1 MRALPYLVTL
11 AIAGCS
17 YTAPGGSST
26 DPADPDD
33 ARPADTVG
41 GDGLRK
47 PITISGAKLPG
58 TVTSFPVW
66 FDVTDPE
73 LVAAAADGSDLYFTD
88 AAGAVLPH
96 ELRSWDPSTGH
107 LTAFFRAAEL
117 TQDQDMAF
125 YLRYGGA
132 PAPAQDPAAVFSAY
146 AAVWHLDDPLLAAT
160 VVDSR
165 GIANG
170 TAIGMSAA
178 RQVPGQ
184 LGGGFD
190 FDGSTMQVTFDNMIT
205 GNTSSTIS
213 AWVRQRNP
221 NGMDSIVTLG
231 NSSQNSSRFLYAVYS
246 NNHVG
251 AGLYGNDW
259 NDAGPDV
266 RNSGFALLHWTLDGQ
281 TGNST
286 LYRDGKNPTTHSFGT
301 TITTSGTTGAG
312 WIGFSPGA
320 WGNNHLNGV
329 LDEVRIARTALT
341 AEWAEIE
348 YENQHSPS
356 TFYTIDAAQP
366 VP

>member
-1 MRALPYLVTL
+1 MVAMRELRFLATL

-17 YTAPGGSST
+17 YTAPGSGN
-26 DPADPDD
+26 DPSD
-33 ARPADTVG
+33 APNG
-41 GDGLRK
+41 GGGGLRK
-47 PITISGAKLPG
+47 QITISGTKLPG
-58 TVTSFPVW
+58 TVSSFPVW
-66 FDVTDPE
+66 FEVTDPE

-88 AAGAVLPH
+88 ATGAVLPH
-96 ELRSWDPSTGH
+96 ELRSWDPDTGH

-132 PAPAQDPAAVFSAY
+132 PAPAQDPAAVFSVY
-146 AAVWHLDDPLLAAT
+146 AAVWHLDDSLLATT

-170 TAIGMSAA
+170 TAVGMSSA
-178 RQVPGQ
+178 RQVTGQ

-190 FDGSTMQVTFDNMIT
+190 FDGSTMQVIFDNMIT
-205 GNTSSTIS
+205 GNSSSTIS
-213 AWVRQRNP
+213 AWVSQRNP
-221 NGMDSIVTLG
+221 SGMDSIVTLG
-231 NSSQNSSRFLYAVYS
+231 SPSQNSSRFLYAVYS

-251 AGLYGNDW
+251 AGIYANDW
-259 NDAGPDV
+259 NDTGTDV
-266 RNSGFALLHWTLDGQ
+266 RNDGFTLLHWTLDGQ
-281 TGNST
+281 TGSST
-286 LYRDGKNPTTHSFGT
+286 QYRDGGNPNTHAFGT

-341 AEWAEIE
+341 AEWVEIE

-356 TFYTIDAAQP
+356 TFYAIDAAQP